1 MPLYA
6 LLLLGG
12 TVSVDHVKGG
22 LRVGTKESWIK
33 LKAWPRIG
41 TLVNQLR
48 CVVAFVTKE
57 STDERTTC
65 SRLLDAQLEKC
76 IEDGTALSD
85 SSNPVLNAMLALLTR
100 DGMTE

>member
-1 MPLYA
+1 MPLYG

-22 LRVGTKESWIK
+22 LTVGTKESWIR

-41 TLVNQLR
+41 ILVNQLR
-48 CVVAFVTKE
+48 YVAASVTKRGI
-57 STDERTTC
+57 DERTTC
-65 SRLLDAQLEKC
+65 SRLLNAQLEKC

-100 DGMTE
+100 DGMT